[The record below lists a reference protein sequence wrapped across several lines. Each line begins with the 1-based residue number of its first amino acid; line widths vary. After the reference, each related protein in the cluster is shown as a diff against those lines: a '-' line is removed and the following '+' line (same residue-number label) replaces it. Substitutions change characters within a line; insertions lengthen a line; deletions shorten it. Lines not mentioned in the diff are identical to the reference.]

1 MSEQKFPI
9 LMYHRVDDSAH
20 MHKVGLNLSGEHCSL
35 ERFERHMGYL
45 QRNHAV
51 LSVPEIIHIINTGQ
65 KLPEKSVAVTFD
77 DGTKDHCKVVL
88 PILESMGIP
97 ATFFVMTD
105 PLYGKLP
112 STFRLQLVT
121 GDSSKID
128 EIANEHVPEALRRF
142 APEHFDKYL
151 RGIDV
156 PDTRYLGE
164 SSQAT
169 REIKYLLNSILS
181 EGPRS
186 DISKYLLEMIFP
198 EESESDIAQKMFLN
212 EGDIKALYRKGM
224 TIGSHCRSHNK
235 LPTIVSDEVFY
246 GEVVGSHTTL
256 NGILGEGPEI
266 IGYPSGGIEGL
277 SDVRVQLIRETY
289 LGGCTLI
296 NQTEVCSTRTDPFNM
311 PRIHEHHFERLIA
324 K

>member
-1 MSEQKFPI
+1 MYEQRFSL
-9 LMYHRVDDSAH
+9 LMYHRVDDPGY
-20 MHKVGLNLSGEHCSL
+20 MHTVGLNLSGEHCPL
-35 ERFERHMGYL
+35 DRFERHMEYL
-45 QRNHAV
+45 RKNHAV
-51 LSVPEIIHIINTGQ
+51 LPVPEIIHIMNSGK
-65 KLPEKSVAVTFD
+65 KLPKKSVAITFD

-97 ATFFVMTD
+97 ATFFVMTG
-105 PLYGKLP
+105 PLYGELP

-121 GDSSKID
+121 GDSSRID

-142 APEHFDKYL
+142 APEHLDKYL
-151 RGIDV
+151 IGIDV

-169 REIKYLLNSILS
+169 RKIKYLLNSILS
-181 EGPRS
+181 ERPRS
-186 DISKYLLEMIFP
+186 DISKYLLEIIFP

-212 EGDIKALYRKGM
+212 EGDIKALSRRGM

-235 LPTIVSDEVFY
+235 LPTIVSEEVFRD
-246 GEVVGSHTTL
+246 EIVGSHNTL
-256 NGILGEGPEI
+256 NVILGEGPEI
-266 IGYPSGGIEGL
+266 IGYPAGGIEGL
-277 SDVRVQLIRETY
+277 SAERIKLIREIY

-296 NQTEVCSTRTDPFNM
+296 SQTEVCSARTDPFNM